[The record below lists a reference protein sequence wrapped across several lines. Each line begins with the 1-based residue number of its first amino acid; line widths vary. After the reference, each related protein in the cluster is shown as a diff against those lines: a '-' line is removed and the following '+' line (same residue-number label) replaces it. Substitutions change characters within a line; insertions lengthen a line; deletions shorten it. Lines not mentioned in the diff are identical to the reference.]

1 MKQQNEWQKLESEA
15 ERIQHTTLVDLFAAQ
30 KDRVQGMS
38 LDACGLYLDYSKNQ
52 VDEASLSSLFDLA
65 RAQGFEQQRKQLF
78 SGQVINH
85 TEQRSVAHMA
95 LRAFSNTSYSVG
107 GKDVMPLMRQQ
118 LSKMRVFVNA
128 VRAGKWRGHTGKP
141 VRSIVN
147 IGIGGSDLGPK
158 MVVEALSPYAR
169 NDLSIHYV
177 SNVDSSALHQALA
190 QCDPEQT
197 LFVICSKSFLTA
209 ETLSNSQAAR
219 QWFLRSGGSTQVL
232 HKHFVA
238 VTTNSAEANKF
249 GIHPDQQFAMWDWVG
264 GRFSLWSSIGL
275 SIALM
280 VGMDRF
286 IELLKGAEEMD
297 QHFLNAPLEKNM
309 PVIMALLGVWYSSFM
324 GAQSHAVIPYDHYLR
339 LFPEFLQQLDMES
352 NGKQVDRQGNAVDY
366 ATAPIVWGT
375 AGTNGQHAYFQLL
388 HQGGR
393 LIPSDFILLK
403 ESHNPLANNHQQLL
417 ASGIAQMEAFMVG
430 KDEKTARKEMKLQ
443 GLAQEEIDKL
453 APYKV
458 FPGNQPSNAIVMDKL
473 TPKRLGSLIA
483 LYEHKIF
490 TQGVI
495 WNLNSFD
502 QWGVEY
508 GKQLANQ
515 ILDEL
520 DEDRRV
526 KAVHDDSTREL
537 IRRLLK
543 D

>member
-1 MKQQNEWQKLESEA
+1 MKQQNEWKILESEA
-15 ERIQHTTLVDLFAAQ
+15 ERIQDTPLLELFSAQ
-30 KDRVQGMS
+30 KDRVKNMS
-38 LDACGLYLDYSKNQ
+38 LDACDLYLDYSKNCIT
-52 VDEASLSSLFDLA
+52 ETTLPLLFDLA
-65 RAQGFEQQRKQLF
+65 RSRSFEQQRQELF
-78 SGQVINH
+78 AGQVINH

-95 LRAFSNTSYSVG
+95 LRAFSSTSYFVNC
-107 GKDVMPLMRQQ
+107 KDVMPLMRKE
-118 LSKMRVFVNA
+118 LSKMRVFVNS
-128 VRAGKWRGHTGKP
+128 VRTGKWRGYTGKP
-141 VRSIVN
+141 VRCIVN

-158 MVVEALSPYAR
+158 MVVEALRPYLR
-169 NDLSIHYV
+169 DDLNIHYV
-177 SNVDSSALHQALA
+177 SNMDSSALYQALKY
-190 QCDPEQT
+190 CDPEQT
-197 LFVICSKSFLTA
+197 LFVVCSKSFLTA
-209 ETLSNSQAAR
+209 ETLSSSQIAR

-238 VTTNSAEANKF
+238 VTTNSAGANKF
-249 GIHPDQQFAMWDWVG
+249 GIHPDQQFSMWDWVG

-280 VGMDRF
+280 VGMSRF

-297 QHFLNAPLEKNM
+297 QHFLHAPLETNM
-309 PVIMALLGVWYSSFM
+309 PVILALLGVWYSSFM
-324 GAQSHAVIPYDHYLR
+324 GAESHAVMPYDHYLR

-352 NGKQVDRQGNAVDY
+352 NGKQVDRQGRAVDY
-366 ATAPIVWGT
+366 ATAPIIWGT

-393 LIPSDFILLK
+393 LIPSDFILFK

-417 ASGIAQMEAFMVG
+417 ASGIAQMKAFMVG
-430 KDEKTARKEMKLQ
+430 KDENTARRELKAQ
-443 GLAQEEIDKL
+443 GLSLGEIDKL
-453 APYKV
+453 APYHV
-458 FPGNQPSNAIVMDKL
+458 FPGNQPSNAIVISKL

-508 GKQLANQ
+508 GKNLANQ

-520 DEDRRV
+520 DEDKRIKV
-526 KAVHDDSTREL
+526 EHDDSTVEL

-543 D
+543 